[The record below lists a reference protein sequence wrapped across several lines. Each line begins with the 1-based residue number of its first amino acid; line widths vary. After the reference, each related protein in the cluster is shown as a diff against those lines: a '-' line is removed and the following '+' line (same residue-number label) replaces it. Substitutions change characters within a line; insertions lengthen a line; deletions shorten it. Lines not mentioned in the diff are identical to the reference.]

1 MSAATGARAPESRAG
16 ADSSTAPAIRDDC
29 RTLTHAALAGAAAA
43 DARWLA
49 AAGVD
54 RVGLLTDNGGGFAI
68 ADRALRLAGRLN
80 VPLPPA
86 FTDAQLHHALDDA
99 GLDALLTDQPGVA
112 GRLDCGLRPAGT
124 APGSG
129 LQLWRR
135 PAPVNRPALPDGTV
149 KVTYT
154 SGSTGTPKGV
164 CLTATTLDAVVTS
177 VTSVTAPLGLN
188 RHLVLLP
195 LATLLANVAGL
206 DATVAGGGLCL
217 LPANATTGLRPD
229 GVDVDRLARLV
240 AAEAPDSLIL
250 VPELLKA
257 LVLAAEAGWQV
268 PRSLRFIAVGGARVA
283 PALLERADAVGL
295 PVYEGY
301 GLSECGSVLCLNTP
315 AARRAGSVGRPLPHA
330 RLDVGADGQIRVQA
344 PAFAGYLG
352 AAAPAGGDLA
362 TGDLGRIDADGFV
375 YVEGRAKNVLIT
387 SLGRNVS
394 PEWVEGELQASA
406 AVAQAFV
413 AGEGRPSLAAL
424 IVPRD
429 ASATD
434 AAIAAAVDAANAGLP
449 DYARVRHYAVL
460 REPFSRANG
469 LLTGNGRPRRE
480 RIQARYAALID
491 QLYVAPEGAPTGA

>member
-1 MSAATGARAPESRAG
+1 MRAAVSARAPDLPLTGSVA
-16 ADSSTAPAIRDDC
+16 TAPAVSDDQ
-29 RTLTHAALAGAAAA
+29 RTLTHGGLAEAAA
-43 DARWLA
+43 DEARWLA
-49 AAGVD
+49 AAGVE
-54 RVGLLTDNGGGFAI
+54 RAGLLTDNGCGFAI
-68 ADRALRLAGRLN
+68 ADRALRLAGSLN

-86 FTDAQLHHALDDA
+86 FTDAQLRHALDDA

-129 LQLWRR
+129 LFLWHR
-135 PAPVNRPALPDGTV
+135 PAPPGRPVLPAGTL

-164 CLTATTLDAVVTS
+164 CLTAATLDAVVSS
-177 VTSVTAPLGLN
+177 VRTVTAPLGLA

-229 GVDVDRLARLV
+229 GVDVGQLARLV

-257 LVLAAEAGWQV
+257 LVLAAEGGWRA
-268 PRSLRFIAVGGARVA
+268 PGSLRFVAVGGARVA

-315 AARRAGSVGRPLPHA
+315 EARRAGSVGRPLPHA
-330 RLDVGADGQIRVQA
+330 RLHVDADGQIRVHA

-352 AAAPAGGDLA
+352 AAAPAAGDLA

-375 YVEGRAKNVLIT
+375 YVEGRAKNLLIT

-394 PEWVEGELQASA
+394 PEWVEGELQASPV
-406 AVAQAFV
+406 VAQAFV
-413 AGEGRPSLAAL
+413 AGDGQPALVAL

-429 ASATD
+429 ASVTD
-434 AAIAAAVDAANAGLP
+434 GAIAAAVGQANASLP
-449 DYARVRHYAVL
+449 GYARVRYHTVL

-480 RIQARYAALID
+480 RILARYAPLID
-491 QLYVAPEGAPTGA
+491 QLYAAPQGATTGA

>member
-1 MSAATGARAPESRAG
+1 MRAAASARTSELLVPGSVA
-16 ADSSTAPAIRDDC
+16 TAPAISDD
-29 RTLTHAALAGAAAA
+29 RRALTHGDLAAAAA
-43 DARWLA
+43 DEARWFGA
-49 AAGVD
+49 MGVE
-54 RVGLLTDNGGGFAI
+54 RAGLLSDNGCGFAI
-68 ADRALRLAGRLN
+68 ADRALRLAGGLN

-86 FTDAQLHHALDDA
+86 FTDAQLRHALDDA

-112 GRLDCGLRPAGT
+112 GRLDCGLRPAGN

-129 LQLWRR
+129 LFLWQR
-135 PAPVNRPALPDGTV
+135 PAPQKRPLLPAGTI

-164 CLTATTLDAVVTS
+164 CLTAATLDAVVSS
-177 VTSVTAPLGLN
+177 VRTVTAPLGLT

-206 DATVAGGGLCL
+206 DATVAAGGLCL
-217 LPANATTGLRPD
+217 LPSNAKTGLRPD
-229 GVDVDRLARLV
+229 GVDVGQLARLV

-257 LVLAAEAGWQV
+257 LVLAAEAGWRA
-268 PRSLRFIAVGGARVA
+268 PRSLRFVAVGGARVA

-315 AARRAGSVGRPLPHA
+315 GARRAGSVGRPLPHV
-330 RLDVGADGQIRVQA
+330 RLQVDADGQIRVQA

-352 AAAPAGGDLA
+352 AAAPDARDLA

-375 YVEGRAKNVLIT
+375 CVEGRAKNVLIT
-387 SLGRNVS
+387 SLGRNIS
-394 PEWVEGELQASA
+394 PEWVEGELQASP
-406 AVAQAFV
+406 AVAQACV
-413 AGEGRPSLAAL
+413 AGDGQPSLVAL
-424 IVPRD
+424 LVPRD
-429 ASATD
+429 ASVTD
-434 AAIAAAVDAANAGLP
+434 AAIAAAVGKANAALP
-449 DYARVRHYAVL
+449 EYARVRHYVVL

-480 RIQARYAALID
+480 RIHARYTALID
-491 QLYVAPEGAPTGA
+491 QLYAAPQGAPTGA